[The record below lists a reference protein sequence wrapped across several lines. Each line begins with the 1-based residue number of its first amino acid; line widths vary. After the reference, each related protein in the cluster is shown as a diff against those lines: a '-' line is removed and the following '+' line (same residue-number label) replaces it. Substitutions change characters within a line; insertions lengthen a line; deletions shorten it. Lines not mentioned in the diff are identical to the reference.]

1 MNAKALSL
9 VLANPEISTFLSHY
23 PISER
28 AEVVKLAIL
37 HSIYSLKSSY
47 QSHPSLGQLKEILMN
62 AGKIQSLEN
71 VVIQMKEKLEG
82 IKREIGTL
90 EYALNKNPADEI
102 PCKEYKG
109 KVLDFRPSL
118 YEQVK
123 EPQTKTCYRSR
134 SAPHITKAPSDW
146 RQGDPA
152 VFRNRF
158 AEICP
163 SVSNKYLFKQTSPQ
177 PLREHNYKE
186 FITANDIVQ
195 SATLRQNEEDN
206 AVIYPE
212 WWKALSELDVKPAR
226 LTAKVTQHVPPKPT
240 LKQERRQWPEYQ
252 QEPKPI
258 IEEQVRTLPPRQKPQ
273 PTVKFSPKTSEKSI
287 EAQLES
293 AESLPNEAARV
304 HFNHKKYSGWVGD
317 FSKAVKTPK
326 SRTSNSISKE
336 ISYTESSR
344 KDHSSGYTS
353 SSMTNYVP
361 SSEMRQFYQGEFNRF
376 LESKNGESYAS
387 GRLRSPYHNSLSS
400 EDHKGSFE

>member
-9 VLANPEISTFLSHY
+9 VLANPEISTFLAHY

-28 AEVVKLAIL
+28 AEVIKLTIL

-47 QSHPSLGQLKEILMN
+47 QSHPSFGQLKEILTN
-62 AGKIQSLEN
+62 AGKIQSLES

-90 EYALNKNPADEI
+90 EYSLNKNPPEEI
-102 PCKEYKG
+102 PYKDHKG
-109 KVLDFRPSL
+109 KILDFRPSL
-118 YEQVK
+118 YEKIK
-123 EPQTKTCYRSR
+123 EPQPKSFYRSR

-158 AEICP
+158 AEI
-163 SVSNKYLFKQTSPQ
+163 S
-177 PLREHNYKE
+177 PLREKTYKE
-186 FITANDIVQ
+186 FITPSDIVQ
-195 SATLRQNEEDN
+195 SATHRPNEEDN
-206 AVIYPE
+206 IVIYPE

-252 QEPKPI
+252 QEPKTI

-293 AESLPNEAARV
+293 AESLNNEAKV

-317 FSKAVKTPK
+317 FTKAVKTPK

-336 ISYTESSR
+336 ISYAESSK